1 MPHDSVVFSPA
12 HRTSFS
18 TRITAAIVVFFAA
31 VVGVVETG
39 LFVNMAERAYF
50 GQPDGTVTSRTVP
63 ASVVNGHVLVT

>member
-1 MPHDSVVFSPA
+1 MPHDDSVVFQCCTQDYFHSCY
-12 HRTSFS
+12 RGSF
-18 TRITAAIVVFFAA
+18 AIVA
-31 VVGVVETG
+31 GVVETG